1 MSTPRIPT
9 PYLDL
14 ATLYRNLVK
23 ERALGRDTDTLH
35 VMMKGG
41 DWAFGC
47 QLVDGALSAPSHVP
61 EGDPMDTVAWTLSII
76 RGDAG
81 PGANGDELG
90 CSALEGVDL
99 GQETW
104 GWLEAHGCDAPG
116 DDLTW
121 VLVTPA
127 GQHPGELANLVAQ
140 RELELPADTAG
151 LSQAYAA
158 AWEGYAGSP
167 ESGTD

>member
-1 MSTPRIPT
+1 MGLTP
-9 PYLDL
+9 
-14 ATLYRNLVK
+14 
-23 ERALGRDTDTLH
+23 
-35 VMMKGG
+35 
-41 DWAFGC
+41 
-47 QLVDGALSAPSHVP
+47 
-61 EGDPMDTVAWTLSII
+61 
-76 RGDAG
+76 G
-81 PGANGDELG
+81 PRLRRPG
-90 CSALEGVDL
+90 
-99 GQETW
+99 
-104 GWLEAHGCDAPG
+104 G